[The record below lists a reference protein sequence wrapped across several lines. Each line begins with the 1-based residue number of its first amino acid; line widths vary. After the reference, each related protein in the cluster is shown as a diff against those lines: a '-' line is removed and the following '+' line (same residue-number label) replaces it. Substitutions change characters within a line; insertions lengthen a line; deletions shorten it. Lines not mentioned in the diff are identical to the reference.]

1 MLFCPKCK
9 AILTPKKTT
18 TGKTKMACLCG
29 YSTKEKEK
37 LILKEKITIDKK
49 DEINVVENDIK
60 ADPKTKADC
69 PKCGHKEAYYWLLQ
83 TRAADEAE
91 TAFYKCIKCSHQW
104 RSYD

>member
-37 LILKEKITIDKK
+37 LILKEKITVDKK
-49 DEINVVENDIK
+49 DEIK
-60 ADPKTKADC
+60 
-69 PKCGHKEAYYWLLQ
+69 
-83 TRAADEAE
+83 
-91 TAFYKCIKCSHQW
+91 
-104 RSYD
+104 